1 MRKKLLFVFS
11 IMLACVIISLGLVN
25 NTYAATKQDV
35 ISALTRTYKV
45 AGKDFKIPQKYV
57 TKGVDYLNNNDL
69 TSEQYDKIINVI
81 SKGMEIADNAGTT
94 KLKELS
100 KEDLQKAIGLAMET
114 SKELNI
120 DIEAEM
126 AKSNEPKTQQ
136 VVEENKPAINSGEE
150 NSNGE
155 ISGEVISG
163 ENLSEEIGSGE
174 ETSSSEEVSQ
184 NPSGSLMGL
193 IESLRDEGG
202 ASREAIEKTVDR
214 RIRDIFITIGIII
227 FVNILI
233 IYLLFKSKWNKIIK
247 YILIVCFI
255 LLLLVLLASLIYG
268 LANLNEIKVVYKLY
282 YMFI

>member
-1 MRKKLLFVFS
+1 MKKKILFVFS
-11 IMLACVIISLGLVN
+11 IMLACVIITSSLVSN
-25 NTYAATKQDV
+25 VYAATKQDV

-136 VVEENKPAINSGEE
+136 TVEENKPVVNSGED
-150 NSNGE
+150 NSN
-155 ISGEVISG
+155 VNISG
-163 ENLSEEIGSGE
+163 ENNSDGVESGE
-174 ETSSSEEVSQ
+174 EIFSGEEVTQ

-202 ASREAIEKTVDR
+202 ASQEAIEKNVNR
-214 RIRDIFITIGIII
+214 KIRDIFITIGIII
-227 FVNILI
+227 FINILI

-247 YILIVCFI
+247 YILIICFT
-255 LLLLVLLASLIYG
+255 LLLLILIAGLIYG
-268 LANLNEIKVVYKLY
+268 LANLNEFKVMYKLY